1 MEVEQRSALTRAR
14 SGEHWPQRLQ
24 RLHLC
29 LAPVHLVQPL
39 SHFPHPALPR
49 HLHLRFRFLRLL
61 RLPARPLQQ
70 ERRLGNR
77 LQLTPCRLKRHRLHP
92 LAVRPSPR
100 QCLGL
105 LLLFHVLLCCVRL
118 FMLLLILSPIP
129 QVLHFKARGSVLEA
143 QVLLPLRCPV
153 SLFLHCSLETLLRWV
168 SLSHPSTPQV
178 LRAPL
183 RRHQDQ
189 PLLRRP
195 QPPLLLILPA

>member
-1 MEVEQRSALTRAR
+1 VEVERRSALTRAR
-14 SGEHWPQRLQ
+14 SGEHRPQRLQ

-29 LAPVHLVQPL
+29 LAPGHLVQPL

-49 HLHLRFRFLRLL
+49 PLPLRFRFLRLL
-61 RLPARPLQQ
+61 RLPARPSQQ

-77 LQLTPCRLKRHRLHP
+77 LQLTPCHLKRHRLHP
-92 LAVRPSPR
+92 LAV
-100 QCLGL
+100 
-105 LLLFHVLLCCVRL
+105 LLFR
-118 FMLLLILSPIP
+118 
-129 QVLHFKARGSVLEA
+129 ARGSILEA
-143 QVLLPLRCPV
+143 QVLLPLRCLV
-153 SLFLHCSLETLLRWV
+153 SLFLHCSLETLLRWF